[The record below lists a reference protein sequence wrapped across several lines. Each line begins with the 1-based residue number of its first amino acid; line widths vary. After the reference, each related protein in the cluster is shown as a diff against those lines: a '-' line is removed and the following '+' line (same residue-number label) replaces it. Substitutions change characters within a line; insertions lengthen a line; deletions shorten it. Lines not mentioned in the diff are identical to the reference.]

1 MEWIGLIRP
10 EKSELNP
17 KNWKKY
23 SWSTNTE
30 AAALFL
36 LGKDRSLLLAPI

>member
-17 KNWKKY
+17 KNRKKY
-23 SWSTNTE
+23 SWYTNT
-30 AAALFL
+30 ALFL
-36 LGKDRSLLLAPI
+36 LGKDRRILSLAPI